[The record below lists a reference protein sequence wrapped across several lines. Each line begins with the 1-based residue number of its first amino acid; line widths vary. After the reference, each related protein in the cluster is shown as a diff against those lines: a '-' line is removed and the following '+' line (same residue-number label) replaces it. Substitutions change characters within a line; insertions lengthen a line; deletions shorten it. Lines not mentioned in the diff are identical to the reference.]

1 MAENATNNLPSTIQG
16 DGSKF
21 ISLLKKYLK
30 DIASELDTQIKKVER
45 IFNATADNPDTFPE
59 QVYGITIEE
68 KNEQGSVSLLV
79 KWNSDRIKQYAG
91 VGIDVKV
98 GDFSTTTEQFEKIEW
113 TRHYDTTKTNSYMIQ
128 SLAVGK
134 KYLIRLRAR
143 NIVNAI
149 SEEKTAPTKTYYISE
164 TNHTPNGAYQFTVV
178 FDKRGAY
185 WSWKQYDQNDYEWSE
200 LRLDTNVGSLQNRL
214 EITTGLS
221 STAVPT
227 ARSGTAYLY
236 NKGISNSWSVPATLQ
251 YNKPVPHAPRNIIIE
266 KFYEGLKVTFDS
278 IPEDC
283 NGATIY
289 VNNEP
294 YPVTSNV
301 FTFNCSTGL
310 YKIKICYTDIFGEGE
325 MSAEVSESTV
335 EQIPSDA
342 IHITKKT
349 VFDDGVIVAKYIG
362 DKAVVGT
369 KIQDGAIST
378 DKIAANA
385 ITGNKI
391 AANAITGDKIK
402 AGEIQS
408 QHIKTNSITGDK
420 ITTNTLDGRAIK
432 TGTLTGD
439 RIAANTISGDNIKA
453 RSITGD
459 NIESKTIT
467 SDKLVVNELAAISGK
482 LGKVESGEVVASSIH
497 SADNSFSID
506 KSGNIRGANLTG
518 VTISGSRIDA
528 DSMYQAGFHMRNVDI
543 IVRDYNHGDTIY
555 LPQGYSWENCVAIPQ
570 GIVDYVNPQNGNS
583 WFGSRVFNALPRG
596 EPIMTGITIDHS
608 VYAYRDHYYNGDTN
622 DGWGRTPYKVR
633 VILILFQK

>member
-1 MAENATNNLPSTIQG
+1 MDNQNNLPSTING
-16 DGSKF
+16 DGRKF
-21 ISLLKKYLK
+21 ISLLKNYLAELKEALDKQVQEVNKY
-30 DIASELDTQIKKVER
+30 
-45 IFNATADNPDTFPE
+45 FNSSADNPDTFDE
-59 QVYGITIEE
+59 QVSGITIEE
-68 KNEQGSVSLLV
+68 KNESGTVSLLV
-79 KWNSDRIKQYAG
+79 SWNSDAIKKYNG
-91 VGIDVKV
+91 VRIDVKV
-98 GDFSTTTEQFEKIEW
+98 GEFTTRLEDFNNIKW
-113 TRHYDTTKTNSYMIQ
+113 TRQYDTTKTNSYLIQ
-128 SLAVGK
+128 GVEVGK
-134 KYLIRLRAR
+134 KYLIRIRAKD
-143 NIVNAI
+143 VTNALSKDTKAPVTLYYV
-149 SEEKTAPTKTYYISE
+149 SEINHAPK
-164 TNHTPNGAYQFTVV
+164 PPYQFTVI

-200 LRLDTNVGSLQNRL
+200 LRLDRNVGSQQNRL
-214 EITTGLS
+214 EVTRGLS
-221 STAVPT
+221 STQVPIS
-227 ARSGTAYLY
+227 RNGTAYIF
-236 NKGISNSWSVPATLQ
+236 NKGIGNAWSAPATVN
-251 YNKPVPHAPRNIIIE
+251 YNKAIPPAPRNIIIE
-266 KFYEGLKVTFDS
+266 KFYEGLKVSFDS

-294 YPVTSNV
+294 YHVTSNV
-301 FTFNCSTGL
+301 FTFNCSTGE
-310 YKIKICYTDIFGEGE
+310 YTIKICYTDIFGEGE
-325 MSAEVSESTV
+325 MSQPVKESTV
-335 EQIPSDA
+335 EQIPSNA

-362 DKAVVGT
+362 DKAIVGT

-439 RIAANTISGDNIKA
+439 RIAANTISGDNIKT

-467 SDKLVVNELAAISGK
+467 SDKLVVNELAAISGT

-497 SADNSFSID
+497 SADNSFNID

-528 DSMYQAGFHMRNVDI
+528 DSIYQAGFHMRNVDI

-555 LPQGYSWENCVAIPQ
+555 LPQGYSWDNCVAIPQ
-570 GIVDYVNPQNGNS
+570 GVVDYMNSRDGQS
-583 WFGSRVFNALPRG
+583 WFGKSVFNVFPNG
-596 EPIMTGITIDHS
+596 SPIMTGVTVDHV
-608 VYAYRDHYYNGDTN
+608 VYAYNDKYYNGDKN
-622 DGWGRTPYKVR
+622 YGWKRTAYKVR

>member
-1 MAENATNNLPSTIQG
+1 MDNQNNLPSTING
-16 DGSKF
+16 DGRKF
-21 ISLLKKYLK
+21 ISLLKNYLAELKEALDKQVQEVNKY
-30 DIASELDTQIKKVER
+30 
-45 IFNATADNPDTFPE
+45 FNSSADNPDTFDE
-59 QVYGITIEE
+59 QVSGITIEE
-68 KNEQGSVSLLV
+68 KNESGTVSLLV
-79 KWNSDRIKQYAG
+79 SWNSDAIKKYNG
-91 VGIDVKV
+91 VRIDVKV
-98 GDFSTTTEQFEKIEW
+98 GEFTTRLEDFNNIKL
-113 TRHYDTTKTNSYMIQ
+113 TRQYDTTKTNSYLIQ
-128 SLAVGK
+128 GVEVGK
-134 KYLIRLRAR
+134 KYLIRIRAKD
-143 NIVNAI
+143 VTNALSKDTKAPVTLYYV
-149 SEEKTAPTKTYYISE
+149 SEIDHAPK
-164 TNHTPNGAYQFTVV
+164 PPYQFTVI

-200 LRLDTNVGSLQNRL
+200 LRLDRNVGSQQNRL
-214 EITTGLS
+214 EVTRGLS
-221 STAVPT
+221 STQVPIS
-227 ARSGTAYLY
+227 RNGTVYLF
-236 NKGISNSWSVPATLQ
+236 NKGIGNAWSAPATVN
-251 YNKPVPHAPRNIIIE
+251 YNKAIPPAPRNIIIE
-266 KFYEGLKVTFDS
+266 KFYEGLKISFDS

-294 YPVTSNV
+294 YHVTSNV
-301 FTFNCSTGL
+301 FTFNCSTGE
-310 YKIKICYTDIFGEGE
+310 YTIKICYTDIFGEGE
-325 MSAEVSESTV
+325 MSQPVKESTV
-335 EQIPSDA
+335 EQIPPNA

-439 RIAANTISGDNIKA
+439 KIAANTISGDNIKA

-467 SDKLVVNELAAISGK
+467 SDKMVVNELAAISGK

-506 KSGNIRGANLTG
+506 KSGNIKGANLTG

-528 DSMYQAGFHMRNVDI
+528 ESIYQAGFHMRNVDI

-555 LPQGYSWENCVAIPQ
+555 LPQGYSWDNCVAIPQ
-570 GIVDYVNPQNGNS
+570 GIVDYVNPQNGHS
-583 WFGSRVFNALPRG
+583 WFGSRVFNALPSG
-596 EPIMTGITIDHS
+596 EPIMTGITIDHT
-608 VYAYRDHYYNGDTN
+608 VYAYRDHYYDGNSN
-622 DGWGRTPYKVR
+622 YGWGRTPYKVR

>member
-1 MAENATNNLPSTIQG
+1 MDNQNNLPSTING
-16 DGSKF
+16 DGRKF
-21 ISLLKKYLK
+21 ISLLKKYL
-30 DIASELDTQIKKVER
+30 SELKAELDKQVQNVNKY
-45 IFNATADNPDTFPE
+45 FNSSADNPDTFAE
-59 QVYGITIEE
+59 QVSGITIEE
-68 KNEQGSVSLLV
+68 KNENGTVSLLV
-79 KWNSDRIKQYAG
+79 SWNSDNIKQYAG
-91 VGIDVKV
+91 VRINVKV
-98 GDFSTTTEQFEKIEW
+98 GEFTTRLEDFNSIKW
-113 TRHYDTTKTNSYMIQ
+113 TRQYDTTKTNSYLIQ
-128 SLAVGK
+128 GVEVGK
-134 KYLIRLRAR
+134 KYLIQIRAKDA
-143 NIVNAI
+143 VNAL
-149 SEEKTAPTKTYYISE
+149 SEELKAPVTLYYVSE
-164 TNHTPNGAYQFTVV
+164 IDHAPRPPYQFTVV

-185 WSWKQYDQNDYEWSE
+185 WSWKQYDQNEYQWSE
-200 LRLDTNVGSLQNRL
+200 LRLDTHVGELHNRL
-214 EITTGLS
+214 EVTRGLS
-221 STAVPT
+221 STQIPI
-227 ARSGTAYLY
+227 ARNGTAYLF
-236 NKGISNSWSVPATLQ
+236 NKGIGNAWSAPATVN
-251 YNKPVPHAPRNIIIE
+251 YNKAVPPAPRNIIIE
-266 KFYEGLKVTFDS
+266 KFYEGLKITFDS

-391 AANAITGDKIK
+391 AGNSITGDKIK

-439 RIAANTISGDNIKA
+439 KIAANTISGDNIKA

-467 SDKLVVNELAAISGK
+467 SDKLVVSELSAISGK

-528 DSMYQAGFHMRNVDI
+528 DSIYQAGFHMRNVDI

-555 LPQGYSWENCVAIPQ
+555 LPQGYSWDNCVAIPQ
-570 GIVDYVNPQNGNS
+570 GIVDYANPQDGHS
-583 WFGSRVFNALPRG
+583 WFGSRVFNALPSG
-596 EPIMTGITIDHS
+596 EPIMTGITIDHT
-608 VYAYRDHYYNGDTN
+608 VYAYRDHDNNGDRYY
-622 DGWGRTPYKVR
+622 GWGRTPYKVR
-633 VILILFQK
+633 IILILFQK

>member
-1 MAENATNNLPSTIQG
+1 MPI
-16 DGSKF
+16 
-21 ISLLKKYLK
+21 
-30 DIASELDTQIKKVER
+30 
-45 IFNATADNPDTFPE
+45 
-59 QVYGITIEE
+59 
-68 KNEQGSVSLLV
+68 
-79 KWNSDRIKQYAG
+79 
-91 VGIDVKV
+91 
-98 GDFSTTTEQFEKIEW
+98 
-113 TRHYDTTKTNSYMIQ
+113 
-128 SLAVGK
+128 
-134 KYLIRLRAR
+134 AR
-143 NIVNAI
+143 N
-149 SEEKTAPTKTYYISE
+149 
-164 TNHTPNGAYQFTVV
+164 
-178 FDKRGAY
+178 
-185 WSWKQYDQNDYEWSE
+185 
-200 LRLDTNVGSLQNRL
+200 
-214 EITTGLS
+214 
-221 STAVPT
+221 
-227 ARSGTAYLY
+227 GTAYLF
-236 NKGISNSWSVPATLQ
+236 NKGIGNSWSAPATVN
-251 YNKPVPHAPRNIIIE
+251 YNKAIPPAPRNIIIE
-266 KFYEGLKVTFDS
+266 KFYEGLKISFDS

-294 YPVTSNV
+294 YHVTSNV
-301 FTFNCSTGL
+301 FTFNCSTGE
-310 YKIKICYTDIFGEGE
+310 YTIKICYTDIFGEGE
-325 MSAEVSESTV
+325 MSQPVKESTV
-335 EQIPSDA
+335 EQIPPNA

-467 SDKLVVNELAAISGK
+467 SDKLVVKELAAISGK

-506 KSGNIRGANLTG
+506 KSGNIKGANLTG

-528 DSMYQAGFHMRNVDI
+528 ESIYQAGFHIKNAEI
-543 IVRDYNHGDTIY
+543 IIQEYNHGDTIY
-555 LPQGYSWENCVAIPQ
+555 LPQGYSWDECVALPMHIT
-570 GIVDYVNPQNGNS
+570 GFVNTPKKGVVKPELS
-583 WFGSRVFNALPRG
+583 WFLPGGQRQPYIAINSSHQVFASLTWQDNPNNQF
-596 EPIMTGITIDHS
+596 TF
-608 VYAYRDHYYNGDTN
+608 
-622 DGWGRTPYKVR
+622 KVK
-633 VILILFQK
+633 VVLILFQK

>member
-1 MAENATNNLPSTIQG
+1 MDNQNNLPSTING
-16 DGSKF
+16 DGRKF
-21 ISLLKKYLK
+21 ISLLKNYLAELKEALDKQVQEVNKY
-30 DIASELDTQIKKVER
+30 
-45 IFNATADNPDTFPE
+45 FNSSADNPDTFDE
-59 QVYGITIEE
+59 QVSGITIEE
-68 KNEQGSVSLLV
+68 KNESGTVSLLV
-79 KWNSDRIKQYAG
+79 SWNSDTIKKYNG
-91 VGIDVKV
+91 VRIDVKV
-98 GDFSTTTEQFEKIEW
+98 GEFTTRLEDFNNIKW
-113 TRHYDTTKTNSYMIQ
+113 TRQYDTTKTNSYLIQ
-128 SLAVGK
+128 GVEVGK
-134 KYLIRLRAR
+134 KYLIRIRAKD
-143 NIVNAI
+143 VTNALSKDTKAPVI
-149 SEEKTAPTKTYYISE
+149 LYYVSEIDHAPK
-164 TNHTPNGAYQFTVV
+164 PPYQFTVI

-200 LRLDTNVGSLQNRL
+200 LRLDRNVGSQQNRL
-214 EITTGLS
+214 EVTRGLS
-221 STAVPT
+221 STQVPI
-227 ARSGTAYLY
+227 ARNGTAYLF
-236 NKGISNSWSVPATLQ
+236 NKGIGNSWSAPAAVN
-251 YNKPVPHAPRNIIIE
+251 YNKAIPPAPRNIIIE
-266 KFYEGLKVTFDS
+266 KFYEGLKISFDS

-294 YPVTSNV
+294 YQVTSNV
-301 FTFNCSTGL
+301 FTFNCSTGT

-335 EQIPSDA
+335 EQIPSNA

-439 RIAANTISGDNIKA
+439 RIAANTISGDNIKT

-497 SADNSFSID
+497 SADNSFNID

-518 VTISGSRIDA
+518 VTISGSRIDT
-528 DSMYQAGFHMRNVDI
+528 DSIYQAGFHMRNVDI
-543 IVRDYNHGDTIY
+543 TVRDYNHGDTIY
-555 LPQGYSWENCVAIPQ
+555 LPNGYSWDNCVAIPQ
-570 GIVDYVNPQNGNS
+570 GVIDYVTPKNAPS
-583 WFGSRVFNALPRG
+583 WRGKHVFNALPLGRS
-596 EPIMTGITIDHS
+596 ITYGITLDH
-608 VYAYRDHYYNGDTN
+608 VAYAYSDHYNESDSDY
-622 DGWGRTPYKVR
+622 GWKRTAYKIR

>member
-1 MAENATNNLPSTIQG
+1 MDNQNNLPSTING
-16 DGSKF
+16 DGRKF
-21 ISLLKKYLK
+21 ISLLKKYLAELK
-30 DIASELDTQIKKVER
+30 DALDKQVKEVNKY
-45 IFNATADNPDTFPE
+45 FNSSADNPDTFAE
-59 QVYGITIEE
+59 QVSGITVEE
-68 KNEQGSVSLLV
+68 KNENGVVSLLIS
-79 KWNSDRIKQYAG
+79 WNSDNIKQYAG
-91 VGIDVKV
+91 ARINVKV
-98 GDFSTTTEQFEKIEW
+98 GEFTTRLEDFNSIKW
-113 TRHYDTTKTNSYMIQ
+113 TRQYDTAKTNSYLIQ
-128 SLAVGK
+128 GVEVGK
-134 KYLIRLRAR
+134 KYLIQIRAKDA
-143 NIVNAI
+143 VNAL
-149 SEEKTAPTKTYYISE
+149 SEELKAPVTLYYVSE
-164 TNHTPNGAYQFTVV
+164 IDHAPRPPYQFTVI

-200 LRLDTNVGSLQNRL
+200 LRLDRNVGSQQNRL
-214 EITTGLS
+214 EITRGLS
-221 STAVPT
+221 STQVPV
-227 ARSGTAYLY
+227 ARNGSAYLF
-236 NKGISNSWSVPATLQ
+236 NKGIGNSWSAPATIN
-251 YNKPVPHAPRNIIIE
+251 YNKAIPPAPRNIIIE
-266 KFYEGLKVTFDS
+266 QFYEGLKISFDS

-294 YPVTSNV
+294 YHVTSNV
-301 FTFNCSTGL
+301 FTFNCSTGE
-310 YKIKICYTDIFGEGE
+310 YTIKICYTDIFGEGE
-325 MSAEVSESTV
+325 ISQPVKESTV
-335 EQIPSDA
+335 EQIPPNA

-369 KIQDGAIST
+369 KIQDGAVST

-467 SDKLVVNELAAISGK
+467 SDKLVVSELAAISGK
-482 LGKVESGEVVASSIH
+482 LGKVESGEVVASNIH

-528 DSMYQAGFHMRNVDI
+528 DSIYQAGFHMRNVDI

-555 LPQGYSWENCVAIPQ
+555 LPQGYSWDNCVAIPQ
-570 GIVDYVNPQNGNS
+570 GVIDYITPNKVPS
-583 WFGSRVFNALPRG
+583 WWGRHVFDALPLG
-596 EPIMTGITIDHS
+596 NPITYGIAIDHT
-608 VYAYRDHYYNGDTN
+608 VYAYSDYYNQSDR
-622 DGWGRTPYKVR
+622 DYGWKRTAYKVR

>member
-1 MAENATNNLPSTIQG
+1 MDNQNNLPSTING
-16 DGSKF
+16 DGRKF
-21 ISLLKKYLK
+21 ISLLKKYL
-30 DIASELDTQIKKVER
+30 SELKTALDKQVQEVNKY
-45 IFNATADNPDTFPE
+45 FNASADNPDTFAE
-59 QVYGITIEE
+59 QVSGITIEE
-68 KNEQGSVSLLV
+68 KNENGTVSLLV
-79 KWNSDRIKQYAG
+79 SWNSDNIKQYAG
-91 VGIDVKV
+91 VRISVKV
-98 GDFSTTTEQFEKIEW
+98 GEFTTRLEDFNSIKW
-113 TRHYDTTKTNSYMIQ
+113 TRQYDTTKTNSYLIQ
-128 SLAVGK
+128 GVEVGK
-134 KYLIRLRAR
+134 KYLIQIRAKDA
-143 NIVNAI
+143 VNAL
-149 SEEKTAPTKTYYISE
+149 SEELKAPVTLYYVSE
-164 TNHTPNGAYQFTVV
+164 IDHAPRPPYQFTVI

-200 LRLDTNVGSLQNRL
+200 LRLDRNVGSQQNRL
-214 EITTGLS
+214 EVTRGLS
-221 STAVPT
+221 STQVPIS
-227 ARSGTAYLY
+227 RNGTAYLF
-236 NKGISNSWSVPATLQ
+236 NKGIGNAWSAPATVN
-251 YNKPVPHAPRNIIIE
+251 YNKAIPPAPRNIIIE
-266 KFYEGLKVTFDS
+266 KFYEGLKITFDS

-294 YPVTSNV
+294 YQVTSNV
-301 FTFNCSTGL
+301 FTFNCSTGT

-391 AANAITGDKIK
+391 AGNSITGDKIK

-408 QHIKTNSITGDK
+408 KHIKTNSITGDK
-420 ITTNTLDGRAIK
+420 ITTNTLDGQAIK

-439 RIAANTISGDNIKA
+439 KIAANTISGDNIKA

-528 DSMYQAGFHMRNVDI
+528 ESIYQAGFHLKNAEIM
-543 IVRDYNHGDTIY
+543 VREYNHGDTIY
-555 LPQGYSWENCVAIPQ
+555 LPQGYTWANSIAIPQ
-570 GIVDYVNPQNGNS
+570 YISGFVNTRAYDAQQRVELS
-583 WFGSRVFNALPRG
+583 WFMTNGRFPANIGISENHTVWAQFNR
-596 EPIMTGITIDHS
+596 
-608 VYAYRDHYYNGDTN
+608 NGFTY
-622 DGWGRTPYKVR
+622 TFTVKV
-633 VILILFQK
+633 VLILFQK

>member
-1 MAENATNNLPSTIQG
+1 MDNQNNLPSTING
-16 DGSKF
+16 DGRKF
-21 ISLLKKYLK
+21 ISLLKKYLAELK
-30 DIASELDTQIKKVER
+30 DALDKQVKEVNKY
-45 IFNATADNPDTFPE
+45 FNSSADNPDTFAE
-59 QVYGITIEE
+59 QVSGITVEE
-68 KNEQGSVSLLV
+68 KNENGVVSLLV
-79 KWNSDRIKQYAG
+79 SWNSDNIKQYAG
-91 VGIDVKV
+91 ARINVKV
-98 GDFSTTTEQFEKIEW
+98 GEFTTRLEDFNSIKW
-113 TRHYDTTKTNSYMIQ
+113 TRQYDTAKTNSYLIQ
-128 SLAVGK
+128 GVEVGK
-134 KYLIRLRAR
+134 KYLIQIRAKDA
-143 NIVNAI
+143 VNAL
-149 SEEKTAPTKTYYISE
+149 SEELKAPVTLYYVSE
-164 TNHTPNGAYQFTVV
+164 IDHAPKPPYQFTVI

-200 LRLDTNVGSLQNRL
+200 LRLDRNVGSQQNRL
-214 EITTGLS
+214 EITRGLS
-221 STAVPT
+221 STQVPI
-227 ARSGTAYLY
+227 ARNGTAYLF
-236 NKGISNSWSVPATLQ
+236 NKGIGNSWSAPATVN
-251 YNKPVPHAPRNIIIE
+251 YNKAIPPAPRNIIIE
-266 KFYEGLKVTFDS
+266 KFYEGLKISFDS

-301 FTFNCSTGL
+301 FTFNCSTGT
-310 YKIKICYTDIFGEGE
+310 YKIKICYTDIFGEGD

-439 RIAANTISGDNIKA
+439 RISAHTISGDNIKA

-528 DSMYQAGFHMRNVDI
+528 DSIYQAGFHMRNVDI

-555 LPQGYSWENCVAIPQ
+555 LPQGYSWDNCVAIPQ
-570 GIVDYVNPQNGNS
+570 GVIDYITPNKVPS
-583 WFGSRVFNALPRG
+583 WWGRHVFDALPLG
-596 EPIMTGITIDHS
+596 NPITYGIAIDHT
-608 VYAYRDHYYNGDTN
+608 VYAYSDYYNQSDRN
-622 DGWGRTPYKVR
+622 YGWKRTAYKVR

>member
-1 MAENATNNLPSTIQG
+1 MDNQNNLPSTING
-16 DGSKF
+16 DGRKF
-21 ISLLKKYLK
+21 ISLLKKYLAELK
-30 DIASELDTQIKKVER
+30 DALDKQIKEVNKY
-45 IFNATADNPDTFPE
+45 FNSSADNPDTFAE
-59 QVYGITIEE
+59 QVSGITVEE
-68 KNEQGSVSLLV
+68 KNENGVVSLLV
-79 KWNSDRIKQYAG
+79 SWNSDNIKQYAG
-91 VGIDVKV
+91 ARINVKV
-98 GDFSTTTEQFEKIEW
+98 GEFTTRLEDFNSIKW
-113 TRHYDTTKTNSYMIQ
+113 TRQYDTAKTNSYLIQ
-128 SLAVGK
+128 GVEVGK
-134 KYLIRLRAR
+134 KYLIQIRAKDA
-143 NIVNAI
+143 VNAL
-149 SEEKTAPTKTYYISE
+149 SEELKAPVTLYYVSE
-164 TNHTPNGAYQFTVV
+164 IDHAPKPPYQFTVI

-200 LRLDTNVGSLQNRL
+200 LRLDRNVGSQQNRL
-214 EITTGLS
+214 EVTRGLS
-221 STAVPT
+221 STQVPI
-227 ARSGTAYLY
+227 ARNGTAYLF
-236 NKGISNSWSVPATLQ
+236 NKGIGNSWSAPATVN
-251 YNKPVPHAPRNIIIE
+251 YNKAIPPAPRNIIIE
-266 KFYEGLKVTFDS
+266 KFYEGLKVSFDS

-283 NGATIY
+283 NGAIIY

-294 YPVTSNV
+294 YHVTSNV
-301 FTFNCSTGL
+301 FTFNCSTGE
-310 YKIKICYTDIFGEGE
+310 YTIKICYTDIFGEGE
-325 MSAEVSESTV
+325 MSQPVKESTV
-335 EQIPSDA
+335 EQIPSNA

-439 RIAANTISGDNIKA
+439 RIAANTISGDNIKT

-459 NIESKTIT
+459 NIASKTIT

-528 DSMYQAGFHMRNVDI
+528 ESIYQAGFHMRNVDI

-555 LPQGYSWENCVAIPQ
+555 LPQGYSWDNCVAIPQ
-570 GIVDYVNPQNGNS
+570 GIVDYVNPKDGHS
-583 WFGSRVFNALPRG
+583 WFGSRVFNALPSG
-596 EPIMTGITIDHS
+596 EPIMTGITIDHT
-608 VYAYRDHYYNGDTN
+608 VYAYRDHYYNGDRN
-622 DGWGRTPYKVR
+622 YGWGRTPYKVR

>member
-1 MAENATNNLPSTIQG
+1 MDNQNNLPSTING
-16 DGSKF
+16 DGRKF
-21 ISLLKKYLK
+21 ISLLKKYLAELK
-30 DIASELDTQIKKVER
+30 DALDKQVKEVNKY
-45 IFNATADNPDTFPE
+45 FNSSADNPDTFAE
-59 QVYGITIEE
+59 QVSGITVEE
-68 KNEQGSVSLLV
+68 KNENGVVSLLV
-79 KWNSDRIKQYAG
+79 SWNSDNIKQYAG
-91 VGIDVKV
+91 ARINVKV
-98 GDFSTTTEQFEKIEW
+98 GEFTTRLEDFNSIKW
-113 TRHYDTTKTNSYMIQ
+113 TRQYDTAKTNSYLIQ
-128 SLAVGK
+128 GVEVGK
-134 KYLIRLRAR
+134 KYLIQIRAKDA
-143 NIVNAI
+143 VNAL
-149 SEEKTAPTKTYYISE
+149 SEELKAPITLYYVSE
-164 TNHTPNGAYQFTVV
+164 IDHAPKPPYQFTVI

-200 LRLDTNVGSLQNRL
+200 FRLDRNVGSQQNRL
-214 EITTGLS
+214 EVTRGLS
-221 STAVPT
+221 STQVPI
-227 ARSGTAYLY
+227 ARNGTAYLF
-236 NKGISNSWSVPATLQ
+236 NKGIGNSWSAPASVN
-251 YNKPVPHAPRNIIIE
+251 YNKAIPPAPRNIIIE
-266 KFYEGLKVTFDS
+266 KFYEGLKISFDS

-289 VNNEP
+289 VNNKP
-294 YPVTSNV
+294 YHVTSNV
-301 FTFNCSTGL
+301 FTFNCSTGE
-310 YKIKICYTDIFGEGE
+310 YTIKICYTDIFGEGE
-325 MSAEVSESTV
+325 MSQPVKESTV
-335 EQIPSDA
+335 EQIPPNA

-482 LGKVESGEVVASSIH
+482 LGKVESGEVVASNIH

-528 DSMYQAGFHMRNVDI
+528 DSIYQAGFHMRNVDI

-555 LPQGYSWENCVAIPQ
+555 LPNGYSWDNCVAIPQ
-570 GIVDYVNPQNGNS
+570 GVIDYVTPKNAPSWWGRHVFDELPLGNP
-583 WFGSRVFNALPRG
+583 
-596 EPIMTGITIDHS
+596 ITYGITLDH
-608 VYAYRDHYYNGDTN
+608 VAYAYSDYYNHSDRN
-622 DGWGRTPYKVR
+622 YGWKRTAYRLR

>member
-1 MAENATNNLPSTIQG
+1 MDNQNNLPSTING
-16 DGSKF
+16 DGRKF
-21 ISLLKKYLK
+21 ISLLKKYL
-30 DIASELDTQIKKVER
+30 AELKEALDKQVQEVNKY
-45 IFNATADNPDTFPE
+45 FNSSADNPDTFDE
-59 QVYGITIEE
+59 QVSGITIEE
-68 KNEQGSVSLLV
+68 KNESGTVSLLV
-79 KWNSDRIKQYAG
+79 SWNSDTIKKYNG
-91 VGIDVKV
+91 VRIDVKV
-98 GDFSTTTEQFEKIEW
+98 GEFTTRLEDFNNIKW
-113 TRHYDTTKTNSYMIQ
+113 TRQYDTTKTNSYLIQ
-128 SLAVGK
+128 GVEVGK
-134 KYLIRLRAR
+134 KYLIRIRAKD
-143 NIVNAI
+143 VTNALSKDTKAPVTLYYV
-149 SEEKTAPTKTYYISE
+149 SEIDHAPKS
-164 TNHTPNGAYQFTVV
+164 PYQFTVI

-200 LRLDTNVGSLQNRL
+200 LRLDRNVGSQQNRL
-214 EITTGLS
+214 EITRGLS
-221 STAVPT
+221 STQVPT
-227 ARSGTAYLY
+227 VRNGTAYLF
-236 NKGISNSWSVPATLQ
+236 NKGIGNSWSAPATVN
-251 YNKPVPHAPRNIIIE
+251 YNKAIPPAPRNIIIE
-266 KFYEGLKVTFDS
+266 KFYEGLKISFDS

-301 FTFNCSTGL
+301 FTFNCSTGT

-506 KSGNIRGANLTG
+506 KSGNIKGANLTG

-528 DSMYQAGFHMRNVDI
+528 ESIYQAGFHMRNVDI

-555 LPQGYSWENCVAIPQ
+555 LPNGYSWDNCVAIPQ
-570 GIVDYVNPQNGNS
+570 GVIDYITPKNAPS
-583 WFGSRVFNALPRG
+583 WWGRHVFDALPLG
-596 EPIMTGITIDHS
+596 NPITYGITLDH
-608 VYAYRDHYYNGDTN
+608 VAYAYSDYYNQSDRN
-622 DGWGRTPYKVR
+622 YGWKRTAYRLR

>member
-1 MAENATNNLPSTIQG
+1 MDNQNNLPSTING
-16 DGSKF
+16 DGRKF
-21 ISLLKKYLK
+21 ISLLKKYLAELK
-30 DIASELDTQIKKVER
+30 DALDKQVKEVNKY
-45 IFNATADNPDTFPE
+45 FNSSADNPDTFAE
-59 QVYGITIEE
+59 QVSGITVEE
-68 KNEQGSVSLLV
+68 KNENGVVSLLV
-79 KWNSDRIKQYAG
+79 SWNSDNIKQYAG
-91 VGIDVKV
+91 ARINVKV
-98 GDFSTTTEQFEKIEW
+98 GEFTTRLEDFNSIKW
-113 TRHYDTTKTNSYMIQ
+113 TRQYDTAKTNSYLIQ
-128 SLAVGK
+128 GVEVGK
-134 KYLIRLRAR
+134 KYLIQIRAKDA
-143 NIVNAI
+143 VNAL
-149 SEEKTAPTKTYYISE
+149 SEELKAPVTLYYVSE
-164 TNHTPNGAYQFTVV
+164 IDHAPKPPYQFTVI

-200 LRLDTNVGSLQNRL
+200 LRLDRNVGSQQNRL
-214 EITTGLS
+214 EVTRGLS
-221 STAVPT
+221 STQVPT
-227 ARSGTAYLY
+227 ARNGTAYLF
-236 NKGISNSWSVPATLQ
+236 NKGIGNSWSAPATVN
-251 YNKPVPHAPRNIIIE
+251 YNKAIPPAPRNIIIE
-266 KFYEGLKVTFDS
+266 KFYEGLKISFDS

-283 NGATIY
+283 KGATIY

-301 FTFNCSTGL
+301 FTFNCSTGT

-391 AANAITGDKIK
+391 AANAITSDKIK

-439 RIAANTISGDNIKA
+439 KIAANTISGDNIKA

-482 LGKVESGEVVASSIH
+482 LGKVESGEVVASNIH

-528 DSMYQAGFHMRNVDI
+528 DSIYQAGFHLKNAEI
-543 IVRDYNHGDTIY
+543 ILREYNHGDTIY
-555 LPQGYSWENCVAIPQ
+555 LPQGYTWENSIAIPQ
-570 GIVDYVNPQNGNS
+570 YISGFVNTRQYDASQKVQLDWFKTNGRFPANIGISENHTVWAS
-583 WFGSRVFNALPRG
+583 FNRNNFLY
-596 EPIMTGITIDHS
+596 TF
-608 VYAYRDHYYNGDTN
+608 
-622 DGWGRTPYKVR
+622 KVK
-633 VILILFQK
+633 VILIVFQK

>member
-1 MAENATNNLPSTIQG
+1 MDNQNNLPSTING
-16 DGSKF
+16 DGRKF
-21 ISLLKKYLK
+21 ISLLKKYLAELK
-30 DIASELDTQIKKVER
+30 DALDKQVKEVNKY
-45 IFNATADNPDTFPE
+45 FNSSADNPDTFAE
-59 QVYGITIEE
+59 QVSGITVEE
-68 KNEQGSVSLLV
+68 KNENGVVSLLV
-79 KWNSDRIKQYAG
+79 SWNSDNIKQYAG
-91 VGIDVKV
+91 ARINVKV
-98 GDFSTTTEQFEKIEW
+98 GEFTTRLEDFNGIKW
-113 TRHYDTTKTNSYMIQ
+113 TRQYDTAKTNSYLIQ
-128 SLAVGK
+128 GVEVGK
-134 KYLIRLRAR
+134 KYLIQIRAKDA
-143 NIVNAI
+143 VNAL
-149 SEEKTAPTKTYYISE
+149 SEELKAPVTLYYVSE
-164 TNHTPNGAYQFTVV
+164 IDHAPKPPYQFTVI

-200 LRLDTNVGSLQNRL
+200 LRLDRNVGSQQNRL
-214 EITTGLS
+214 EVTRGLS
-221 STAVPT
+221 STQVPIS
-227 ARSGTAYLY
+227 RNGTAYLF
-236 NKGISNSWSVPATLQ
+236 NKGIGNAWSAPATVN
-251 YNKPVPHAPRNIIIE
+251 YNKAIPPAPHNIIIE
-266 KFYEGLKVTFDS
+266 KFYEGLKISFDS

-294 YPVTSNV
+294 YHVTSNV
-301 FTFNCSTGL
+301 FTFNCSTGE
-310 YKIKICYTDIFGEGE
+310 YTIKICYTDILGEGE
-325 MSAEVSESTV
+325 MSQPVKESTV
-335 EQIPSDA
+335 EQIPSNA

-482 LGKVESGEVVASSIH
+482 LGKVESGEVVASNIH

-528 DSMYQAGFHMRNVDI
+528 ESIYQAGFHLRNAEI
-543 IVRDYNHGDTIY
+543 IIREYNHGDMIY
-555 LPQGYSWENCVAIPQ
+555 LPQGYTWDKCIALPLHITGFANIPKT
-570 GIVDYVNPQNGNS
+570 GFTKPQLS
-583 WFGSRVFNALPRG
+583 WFLPGGRNIPYIAVDSSHRVFASFAWKDDDNSQF
-596 EPIMTGITIDHS
+596 TF
-608 VYAYRDHYYNGDTN
+608 
-622 DGWGRTPYKVR
+622 KVK
-633 VILILFQK
+633 VVLILFQT

>member
-1 MAENATNNLPSTIQG
+1 MDNQNNLPSTING
-16 DGSKF
+16 DGRKF
-21 ISLLKKYLK
+21 ISLLKKYLAELK
-30 DIASELDTQIKKVER
+30 DALDKQVKEVNKY
-45 IFNATADNPDTFPE
+45 FNSSADNPDTFAE
-59 QVYGITIEE
+59 QVSGITVEE
-68 KNEQGSVSLLV
+68 KNENGVVSLLIS
-79 KWNSDRIKQYAG
+79 WNSDNIKQYAG
-91 VGIDVKV
+91 ARINVKV
-98 GDFSTTTEQFEKIEW
+98 GEFTTRLEDFNSIKW
-113 TRHYDTTKTNSYMIQ
+113 TRQYDTAKTNSYLIQ
-128 SLAVGK
+128 GVEVGK
-134 KYLIRLRAR
+134 KYLIQIRAKDA
-143 NIVNAI
+143 VNAL
-149 SEEKTAPTKTYYISE
+149 SEELKAPVTLYYVSE
-164 TNHTPNGAYQFTVV
+164 IDHAPRPPYQFTVI

-200 LRLDTNVGSLQNRL
+200 LRLDRNVGSQQNRL
-214 EITTGLS
+214 EITRGLS
-221 STAVPT
+221 STQVPI
-227 ARSGTAYLY
+227 ARNGTAYLF
-236 NKGISNSWSVPATLQ
+236 NKGIGNSWSAPAAVN
-251 YNKPVPHAPRNIIIE
+251 YNKAIPPAPRNIIIE
-266 KFYEGLKVTFDS
+266 KFYEGLKISFNS

-294 YPVTSNV
+294 YQVTSNV
-301 FTFNCSTGL
+301 FTFNCSTGT

-325 MSAEVSESTV
+325 MSAEVSKSTV

-378 DKIAANA
+378 DKIAASA

-459 NIESKTIT
+459 NIESQTIT
-467 SDKLVVNELAAISGK
+467 SDKLVVNELAAISSK

-497 SADNSFSID
+497 SADNSFNID

-528 DSMYQAGFHMRNVDI
+528 DSIYQAGFHMRNVDI

-555 LPQGYSWENCVAIPQ
+555 LPNGYSWDNCVAIPQ
-570 GIVDYVNPQNGNS
+570 GVIDYVTTKNAPS
-583 WFGSRVFNALPRG
+583 WWGRHVFNALPLG
-596 EPIMTGITIDHS
+596 NPITYGITLDH
-608 VYAYRDHYYNGDTN
+608 VAYAYSDYYDQSDRNY
-622 DGWGRTPYKVR
+622 GWKRTVYRLR

>member
-30 DIASELDTQIKKVER
+30 DIASELNEQIQKVER

-91 VGIDVKV
+91 VSIDVKV
-98 GDFSTTTEQFEKIEW
+98 GDFSTTTEQFEKIAW

-134 KYLIRLRAR
+134 KYLIRIRAR

-149 SEEKTAPTKTYYISE
+149 SEENKAPTKTHYISE
-164 TNHTPNGAYQFTVV
+164 SNHVPNGPYQFTVV

-200 LRLDTNVGSLQNRL
+200 LRLDTNAGSLQNRL
-214 EITTGLS
+214 EITAGLS
-221 STAVPT
+221 STAIPT

-236 NKGISNSWSVPATLQ
+236 NKGIGNSWSVPATLQ
-251 YNKPVPHAPRNIIIE
+251 YNKQVPHAPRNIVIE
-266 KFYEGLKVTFDS
+266 KFYEGLKVSFDS

-294 YPVTSNV
+294 YHVTSNV
-301 FTFNCSTGL
+301 FTFNCSTGE
-310 YKIKICYTDIFGEGE
+310 YTIKMCYTDIFGEGE
-325 MSAEVSESTV
+325 MSQPVTESTI
-335 EQIPSDA
+335 EEIPSDA
-342 IHITKKT
+342 IHITQKT

-369 KIQDGAIST
+369 KIQDGAITT
-378 DKIAANA
+378 DKLSANA
-385 ITGNKI
+385 VTSNKI
-391 AANAITGDKIK
+391 AANAITSDKIK

-408 QHIKTNSITGDK
+408 QHMKANSINGDK
-420 ITTNTLDGRAIK
+420 IIANTLSGNAIQV
-432 TGTLTGD
+432 GTLTGD

-453 RSITGD
+453 RTITGD
-459 NIESKTIT
+459 NIQSKTIT
-467 SDKLVVNELAAISGK
+467 SDKLVVNELSAISGK
-482 LGKVESGEVVASSIH
+482 LGKVESGEVIASNIH

-518 VTISGSRIDA
+518 VTISGARIDA
-528 DSMYQAGFHMRNVDI
+528 ESIYQAGFHMKNIDI
-543 IVRDYNHGDTIY
+543 IVQDCNHGDTIY
-555 LPQGYSWENCVAIPQ
+555 LPAGYSWDNCVAIPQ
-570 GIVDYVNPQNGNS
+570 GVIDYVSNGSKPS
-583 WFGSRVFNALPRG
+583 WYGQRVFNAISLG
-596 EPIMTGITIDHS
+596 NPITYGITADH
-608 VYAYRDHYYNGDTN
+608 VAYAYSDYRHTGEKNL
-622 DGWGRTPYKVR
+622 GWVRTPYKLR
-633 VILILFQK
+633 VIIILFQK

>member
-1 MAENATNNLPSTIQG
+1 MDNQNNLPSTING
-16 DGSKF
+16 DGRKF
-21 ISLLKKYLK
+21 ISLLKNYLAELKEALDKQVQEVNKY
-30 DIASELDTQIKKVER
+30 
-45 IFNATADNPDTFPE
+45 FNSSADNPDTFDE
-59 QVYGITIEE
+59 QVSGITIEE
-68 KNEQGSVSLLV
+68 KNESGTVSLLV
-79 KWNSDRIKQYAG
+79 SWNSDAIKKYNG
-91 VGIDVKV
+91 VRIDVKV
-98 GDFSTTTEQFEKIEW
+98 GEFTTRLEDFNNIKL
-113 TRHYDTTKTNSYMIQ
+113 TRQYDTTKTNSYLIQ
-128 SLAVGK
+128 GVEVGK
-134 KYLIRLRAR
+134 KYLIRIRAKD
-143 NIVNAI
+143 VTNALSKDTKAPVTLYYV
-149 SEEKTAPTKTYYISE
+149 SEIDHAPK
-164 TNHTPNGAYQFTVV
+164 PPYQFTVI

-200 LRLDTNVGSLQNRL
+200 LRLDRNVGSQQNRL
-214 EITTGLS
+214 EVTRGLS
-221 STAVPT
+221 STQVPIS
-227 ARSGTAYLY
+227 RNGTVYLF
-236 NKGISNSWSVPATLQ
+236 NKGIGNAWSAPATVN
-251 YNKPVPHAPRNIIIE
+251 YNKAIPPAPRNIIIE
-266 KFYEGLKVTFDS
+266 KFYEGLKISFDS

-294 YPVTSNV
+294 YHVTSNV
-301 FTFNCSTGL
+301 FTFNCSTGE
-310 YKIKICYTDIFGEGE
+310 YTIKICYTDIFGEGE
-325 MSAEVSESTV
+325 MSQPVKESTV
-335 EQIPSDA
+335 EQIPPNA

-439 RIAANTISGDNIKA
+439 KIAANTISGDNIKA

-467 SDKLVVNELAAISGK
+467 SDKMVVNELAAISGK

-506 KSGNIRGANLTG
+506 KSGNIKGANLTG

-528 DSMYQAGFHMRNVDI
+528 ESIYQAGFHMRNVDI

-555 LPQGYSWENCVAIPQ
+555 LPQGYSWDNCVAIPQ
-570 GIVDYVNPQNGNS
+570 GIVDYVNPQNGHS
-583 WFGSRVFNALPRG
+583 WFGSRVFNALPSG
-596 EPIMTGITIDHS
+596 EPIMTGITIDHT
-608 VYAYRDHYYNGDTN
+608 VYAYRDHYYNGN
-622 DGWGRTPYKVR
+622 SNYGWGRTPYKVR

>member
-1 MAENATNNLPSTIQG
+1 MDNQNNLPSTING
-16 DGSKF
+16 DGRKF
-21 ISLLKKYLK
+21 ISLLKKYLAELK
-30 DIASELDTQIKKVER
+30 DALDKQVKEVNKY
-45 IFNATADNPDTFPE
+45 FNSSADNPDTFAE
-59 QVYGITIEE
+59 QVSGITVEE
-68 KNEQGSVSLLV
+68 KNENGVVSLLV
-79 KWNSDRIKQYAG
+79 SWNSDNIKQYAG
-91 VGIDVKV
+91 ARINVKV
-98 GDFSTTTEQFEKIEW
+98 GEFTTRLEDFNSIKW
-113 TRHYDTTKTNSYMIQ
+113 TRQYDTAKTNSYLIQ
-128 SLAVGK
+128 GVEVGK
-134 KYLIRLRAR
+134 KYLIQIRAKDA
-143 NIVNAI
+143 VNAL
-149 SEEKTAPTKTYYISE
+149 SEELKAPVTLYYVSE
-164 TNHTPNGAYQFTVV
+164 IDHAPRPPYQFTVI

-200 LRLDTNVGSLQNRL
+200 LRLDRNVGSQQNRL
-214 EITTGLS
+214 EVTRGLS
-221 STAVPT
+221 STQVPI
-227 ARSGTAYLY
+227 ARNGTAYLF
-236 NKGISNSWSVPATLQ
+236 NKGIGNAWSAPDTVN
-251 YNKPVPHAPRNIIIE
+251 YNKAIPPAPHNIIIE

-294 YPVTSNV
+294 YHVTSNV
-301 FTFNCSTGL
+301 FTFNCSTGE
-310 YKIKICYTDIFGEGE
+310 YTIKICYTDIFGEGE
-325 MSAEVSESTV
+325 MSQPVKESTV
-335 EQIPSDA
+335 EQIPSNA

-378 DKIAANA
+378 DKIAVNA

-439 RIAANTISGDNIKA
+439 KIAANTISGDNIKA

-497 SADNSFSID
+497 SADNSFSVD

-528 DSMYQAGFHMRNVDI
+528 ESIYQAGFHMRNVDI

-555 LPQGYSWENCVAIPQ
+555 LPQGYSWDNCVAIPQ
-570 GIVDYVNPQNGNS
+570 GVIDYITPKKAPS
-583 WFGSRVFNALPRG
+583 WWGRHVFDALPLG
-596 EPIMTGITIDHS
+596 NPITYGITLDH
-608 VYAYRDHYYNGDTN
+608 VAYAYSDYYKQSGRNY
-622 DGWGRTPYKVR
+622 GWQRTAYR
-633 VILILFQK
+633 LRIILILFQK

>member
-1 MAENATNNLPSTIQG
+1 MDNQNNLPSTING
-16 DGSKF
+16 DGRKF
-21 ISLLKKYLK
+21 ISLLKKYLAELK
-30 DIASELDTQIKKVER
+30 DALDKQVKEVNKY
-45 IFNATADNPDTFPE
+45 FNSSADNPDTFAE
-59 QVYGITIEE
+59 QVSGITVEE
-68 KNEQGSVSLLV
+68 KNENGVVSLLV
-79 KWNSDRIKQYAG
+79 SWNSDNIKQYAG
-91 VGIDVKV
+91 ARINVKV
-98 GDFSTTTEQFEKIEW
+98 GEFTTLLEDFNSIKW
-113 TRHYDTTKTNSYMIQ
+113 TRQYDTAKTNSYLIQ
-128 SLAVGK
+128 GVEVGK
-134 KYLIRLRAR
+134 KYLIQIRAKDA
-143 NIVNAI
+143 VNAL
-149 SEEKTAPTKTYYISE
+149 SEELKAPVTLYYVSE
-164 TNHTPNGAYQFTVV
+164 IDYAPRPPYQFTVI

-200 LRLDTNVGSLQNRL
+200 LRLDRNVGSQQNRL
-214 EITTGLS
+214 EITRGLS
-221 STAVPT
+221 STQVPI
-227 ARSGTAYLY
+227 ARNGTAYLF
-236 NKGISNSWSVPATLQ
+236 NKGIGNSWSVPATVN
-251 YNKPVPHAPRNIIIE
+251 YNKAIPPAPRNIIIE
-266 KFYEGLKVTFDS
+266 KFYEGLKISFDS

-294 YPVTSNV
+294 YHVTSNV
-301 FTFNCSTGL
+301 FTFNCSTGE
-310 YKIKICYTDIFGEGE
+310 YTIKICYTDIFGEGE
-325 MSAEVSESTV
+325 MSQPVKESTV
-335 EQIPSDA
+335 EQIPSNA

-439 RIAANTISGDNIKA
+439 KIAANTISGDNIKA

-528 DSMYQAGFHMRNVDI
+528 ESIYQAGFHMRNVDI

-555 LPQGYSWENCVAIPQ
+555 LPQGYSWDNCVAIPQ
-570 GIVDYVNPQNGNS
+570 GIVDYVNPQNGHS
-583 WFGSRVFNALPRG
+583 WFGSRVFNALPSG
-596 EPIMTGITIDHS
+596 EPIMTGITIDHA
-608 VYAYRDHYYNGDTN
+608 VYAYRDHYYNGDRN
-622 DGWGRTPYKVR
+622 YGWKRTAYKVR

>member
-1 MAENATNNLPSTIQG
+1 MDNQNNLPSTING
-16 DGSKF
+16 DGRKF
-21 ISLLKKYLK
+21 ISLLKNYLAELKEALDKQVQEVNKY
-30 DIASELDTQIKKVER
+30 
-45 IFNATADNPDTFPE
+45 FNSSADNPDTFDE
-59 QVYGITIEE
+59 QVSGITIEE
-68 KNEQGSVSLLV
+68 KNESGTVSLLV
-79 KWNSDRIKQYAG
+79 SWNSDAIKKYNG
-91 VGIDVKV
+91 VRIDVKV
-98 GDFSTTTEQFEKIEW
+98 GEFTTRLEDFNNIKW
-113 TRHYDTTKTNSYMIQ
+113 TRQYDTTKTNSYLIQ
-128 SLAVGK
+128 GVEVGK
-134 KYLIRLRAR
+134 KYLIRIRAKD
-143 NIVNAI
+143 VTNAL
-149 SEEKTAPTKTYYISE
+149 SKDTKAPVTLYYVSE
-164 TNHTPNGAYQFTVV
+164 TDHAPKPPYQFTVI

-200 LRLDTNVGSLQNRL
+200 LRLDRNVGSQQNRL
-214 EITTGLS
+214 EVTRGLS
-221 STAVPT
+221 STQVPIS
-227 ARSGTAYLY
+227 RNGTAYLF
-236 NKGISNSWSVPATLQ
+236 NKGIGNSWSAPASVN
-251 YNKPVPHAPRNIIIE
+251 YNKAIPQAPRNIIIE
-266 KFYEGLKVTFDS
+266 KFYEGLKISFDS

-294 YPVTSNV
+294 YHVTSNV
-301 FTFNCSTGL
+301 FTFNCSTGT

-482 LGKVESGEVVASSIH
+482 LGKVESGEVVASNIH

-528 DSMYQAGFHMRNVDI
+528 DSIYQAGFHMRNVDI

-555 LPQGYSWENCVAIPQ
+555 LPNGYSWDNCVAIPQ
-570 GIVDYVNPQNGNS
+570 GVIDYITPKKAPS
-583 WFGSRVFNALPRG
+583 WWGRHVFDALPLG
-596 EPIMTGITIDHS
+596 NPITYGITLDH
-608 VYAYRDHYYNGDTN
+608 VAYAYSDYYDQSDRNY
-622 DGWGRTPYKVR
+622 GWKRTVYRLR

>member
-30 DIASELDTQIKKVER
+30 DIASELNEQIQKVER

-134 KYLIRLRAR
+134 KYLIRIRAR

-149 SEEKTAPTKTYYISE
+149 SEEKTAPTKTHYISE

-221 STAVPT
+221 STAIPT
-227 ARSGTAYLY
+227 ARSGTAYLF
-236 NKGISNSWSVPATLQ
+236 NKGIGNSWSAPATVN
-251 YNKPVPHAPRNIIIE
+251 YNKAIPPAPRNIIIE
-266 KFYEGLKVTFDS
+266 KFYEGLKISFDS

-294 YPVTSNV
+294 YHVTSNV
-301 FTFNCSTGL
+301 FTFNCSTGE
-310 YKIKICYTDIFGEGE
+310 YTIKICYTDIFGEGE
-325 MSAEVSESTV
+325 MSKPVRESTV
-335 EQIPSDA
+335 EQIPSNA

-391 AANAITGDKIK
+391 AANAITSDKIKTGEITAEKIATDTITGDKLKANTITGDKIIT
-402 AGEIQS
+402 G
-408 QHIKTNSITGDK
+408 SITGDK
-420 ITTNTLDGRAIK
+420 
-432 TGTLTGD
+432 
-439 RIAANTISGDNIKA
+439 IAANTISGDKIQAGSISTNKIQA
-453 RSITGD
+453 GAITGD
-459 NIESKTIT
+459 KLSVQTLSTIT
-467 SDKLVVNELAAISGK
+467 ARIGELKTADTGARTVIQDN
-482 LGKVESGEVVASSIH
+482 LIEVYDQNNRLRV
-497 SADNSFSID
+497 
-506 KSGNIRGANLTG
+506 RMG
-518 VTISGSRIDA
+518 VW
-528 DSMYQAGFHMRNVDI
+528 N
-543 IVRDYNHGDTIY
+543 
-555 LPQGYSWENCVAIPQ
+555 
-570 GIVDYVNPQNGNS
+570 
-583 WFGSRVFNALPRG
+583 
-596 EPIMTGITIDHS
+596 
-608 VYAYRDHYYNGDTN
+608 
-622 DGWGRTPYKVR
+622 
-633 VILILFQK
+633 

>member
-1 MAENATNNLPSTIQG
+1 MDNQNNLPSTING
-16 DGSKF
+16 DGRKF
-21 ISLLKKYLK
+21 ISLLKKYLAELK
-30 DIASELDTQIKKVER
+30 DALDKQVKEVNKY
-45 IFNATADNPDTFPE
+45 FNSSADNPDTFAE
-59 QVYGITIEE
+59 QVSGITVEE
-68 KNEQGSVSLLV
+68 KNENGVVSLLV
-79 KWNSDRIKQYAG
+79 SWNSDNIKQYAG
-91 VGIDVKV
+91 ARINVKV
-98 GDFSTTTEQFEKIEW
+98 GEFTTRLEDFNSIKW
-113 TRHYDTTKTNSYMIQ
+113 TRQYDTAKTNSYLIQ
-128 SLAVGK
+128 GVEVGK
-134 KYLIRLRAR
+134 KYLIQIRAKDAL
-143 NIVNAI
+143 NAL
-149 SEEKTAPTKTYYISE
+149 SEELKAPITLYYVSE
-164 TNHTPNGAYQFTVV
+164 IDHAPRPPYQFTVI

-200 LRLDTNVGSLQNRL
+200 LRLDRNVGSQQNRL
-214 EITTGLS
+214 EITRGLS
-221 STAVPT
+221 STQVPI
-227 ARSGTAYLY
+227 ARNGTAYLF
-236 NKGISNSWSVPATLQ
+236 NKGIGNSWSAPATVN
-251 YNKPVPHAPRNIIIE
+251 YNKAIPPAPRNIIIE
-266 KFYEGLKVTFDS
+266 KFYEGLKISFDS

-294 YPVTSNV
+294 YHVTSNV
-301 FTFNCSTGL
+301 FTFNCSTGE
-310 YKIKICYTDIFGEGE
+310 YTIKICYTDIFGEGE
-325 MSAEVSESTV
+325 MSQPVKESTV
-335 EQIPSDA
+335 EQIPPNA

-349 VFDDGVIVAKYIG
+349 VFDDGVIVAQYIG

-482 LGKVESGEVVASSIH
+482 LGKVESGEVVASNIH

-528 DSMYQAGFHMRNVDI
+528 ESIYQAGFHMRNVDI

-555 LPQGYSWENCVAIPQ
+555 LPNGYSWDNCVAIPQ
-570 GIVDYVNPQNGNS
+570 GVIDYITPKKARS
-583 WFGSRVFNALPRG
+583 WWGRHVFDALPLG
-596 EPIMTGITIDHS
+596 NPITYGITLDH
-608 VYAYRDHYYNGDTN
+608 VAYAYSDYYNQSDRN
-622 DGWGRTPYKVR
+622 DGWKRTAYRLR

>member
-1 MAENATNNLPSTIQG
+1 MNNQNNLPSTING
-16 DGSKF
+16 DGRKF
-21 ISLLKKYLK
+21 ISLLKKYLAELK
-30 DIASELDTQIKKVER
+30 DALDKQVKEVNKY
-45 IFNATADNPDTFPE
+45 FNSSADNPDTFAE
-59 QVYGITIEE
+59 QVSGITVEE
-68 KNEQGSVSLLV
+68 KNENGVVSLLV
-79 KWNSDRIKQYAG
+79 SWNSDNIKQYAG
-91 VGIDVKV
+91 ARINVKV
-98 GDFSTTTEQFEKIEW
+98 GEFTTRLEDFNSIKW
-113 TRHYDTTKTNSYMIQ
+113 TRQYDTAKTNSYLIQ
-128 SLAVGK
+128 GVEVGK
-134 KYLIRLRAR
+134 KYLIQIRAKDA
-143 NIVNAI
+143 VNAL
-149 SEEKTAPTKTYYISE
+149 SEELKAPVTLYYVSE
-164 TNHTPNGAYQFTVV
+164 IDHAPKPPYQFTVI

-200 LRLDTNVGSLQNRL
+200 LRLDRNVGSQQNRL
-214 EITTGLS
+214 EITRGLS
-221 STAVPT
+221 STQVPI
-227 ARSGTAYLY
+227 ARNGTAYLF
-236 NKGISNSWSVPATLQ
+236 NKGIGNSWSAPATVN
-251 YNKPVPHAPRNIIIE
+251 YNKAIPPAPRNIIIE
-266 KFYEGLKVTFDS
+266 KFYEGLKISFDS

-391 AANAITGDKIK
+391 AGNSITGDKIK

-439 RIAANTISGDNIKA
+439 RIASNTISGDNIKA

-467 SDKLVVNELAAISGK
+467 SDKLVVSELSAISGK
-482 LGKVESGEVVASSIH
+482 LGKVESGEVVSSSIH

-528 DSMYQAGFHMRNVDI
+528 DSIYQAGFHLKNAEI
-543 IVRDYNHGDTIY
+543 ILREYNHGDTIY
-555 LPQGYSWENCVAIPQ
+555 LPQGYTWENSIAIPQ
-570 GIVDYVNPQNGNS
+570 YISGFVNTRQYDANQKVQLDWFKTNGRFPANIGIS
-583 WFGSRVFNALPRG
+583 
-596 EPIMTGITIDHS
+596 EDHTVWAS
-608 VYAYRDHYYNGDTN
+608 LNRNNFLYTF
-622 DGWGRTPYKVR
+622 KVK
-633 VILILFQK
+633 VILIVFQK